1 VKNVLNKKSI
11 FVLFFMALS
20 VMAINAQTNV
30 GSAKTSKENA
40 LPSVVKIGFLYPA
53 TGALGPIGQGLLDGA
68 MAAAYRIN
76 TTYSGFNVAV
86 VKADTATDPSTAKT
100 SAQSLVSDG
109 VQVVVGAA
117 ASGATLAAS
126 EVTIPNNVPL
136 ISYASTSPSITAL
149 NDSDYVFRVV
159 ASDAYQGVAL
169 ANLSYNSGAHN
180 VYILNL
186 DNAYGN
192 GVAAKFKTA
201 YTALGGTIAGQTAY
215 DPASTSFSTEVSN
228 VKSSGADGVVM
239 VSYPT
244 DANAI
249 FAAAKAQTVNGPFF
263 GTDGIASNSVTN
275 NTGTR
280 DFLNGKLF
288 GTTPSTGANAS
299 QTLYT
304 QFTADLATTGGS
316 YGVYGDYVYDA
327 FLLAAAAVN
336 QSGTY
341 SGQAIRDALY
351 KVADGFKGA
360 TSPNKAFNCDGDPIS
375 QTYDFWNAS
384 NYEVTTQQS
393 AAVAFMGLGTAATTP
408 CNDHP
413 YVATST
419 TATTTTSSASSGA
432 TSSTSQSSSSSVASP
447 GFELLAVLGLMA
459 LVSVKAIGKRKQN

>member
-1 VKNVLNKKSI
+1 
-11 FVLFFMALS
+11 
-20 VMAINAQTNV
+20 MAITAQTNV
-30 GSAKTSKENA
+30 GTAKESAV
-40 LPSVVKIGFLYPA
+40 PSIVKIGFLYPA
-53 TGALGPIGQGLLDGA
+53 TGSLGPIGQGLLDGA
-68 MAAAYRIN
+68 HAAAYRIN
-76 TTYSGFNVAV
+76 QTYSNFKVSIV
-86 VKADTATDPSTAKT
+86 SADTATDPTTAKT

-109 VQVVVGAA
+109 IQVIVGAA

-136 ISYASTSPSITAL
+136 ISYASTSPSISAL

-169 ANLSYNSGAHN
+169 ANLSYNHGSHD

-192 GVAAKFKTA
+192 GVAAKFKAA
-201 YTALGGTIAGQTAY
+201 YTALGGTVAGQTAY

-228 VKSSGADGVVM
+228 IKTSGADGVVM

-249 FAAAKAQTVNGPFF
+249 FAAAKTQGLTAPFF
-263 GTDGIASNSVTN
+263 GTDGIGSHSVTN

-280 DFLNGKLF
+280 DYLNGKLF

-304 QFTADLATTGGS
+304 QFTQDLSATGGS

-336 QSGTY
+336 NAGSYNGTL
-341 SGQAIRDALY
+341 IRDSLY

-360 TSPNKAFNCDGDPIS
+360 TSPNKAFNCDGDPTS

-384 NYEVTTQQS
+384 NYEVTTMKS
-393 AAVAFMGLGTAATTP
+393 AAVAFSGLGTVATAP
-408 CNDHP
+408 CGLHP
-413 YVATST
+413 YVPTST
-419 TATTTTSSASSGA
+419 KS
-432 TSSTSQSSSSSVASP
+432 SP
-447 GFELLAVLGLMA
+447 GFELLAVLGIMA
-459 LVSVKAIGKRKQN
+459 IASIVAINKRKRV